1 MVNSPN
7 EVRFEEHQYLRQ
19 PWLWIL
25 IGGFVVFEVALFSH
39 GLYQQLYL
47 GEPWGNNPTSDRTL
61 LITAVLVFAF
71 AVGLLAALL
80 ALRLSI
86 FVDTTHLHVRF
97 LPFLRRSIPLDQIT
111 RCEARTYRPLR
122 EYGGWGV
129 RWGWGGRGWVYSVS
143 GNRGVQ
149 LEFVSGKRLLI
160 GSRRP
165 EQLANAI
172 TSAMGR

>member
-19 PWLWIL
+19 PWVWIL
-25 IGGFVVFEVALFSH
+25 IVGIALSGVVLFGH

-47 GEPWGNNPTSDRTL
+47 GEPWGHNPTSDRTL
-61 LITAVLVFAF
+61 VITAALVFAL

-86 FVDTTHLHVRF
+86 FVDATHLHVRF
-97 LPFLRRSIPLDQIT
+97 LPFLRRSIPLDQIA

-122 EYGGWGV
+122 EYGGWGI

-165 EQLANAI
+165 EQLADAI
-172 TSAMGR
+172 TAAMDR